1 MAICKHCGVKF
12 EEPKNRRVCYK
23 CKYKF
28 SKIAQ
33 ERAKNPKIKKRI
45 YTEPRLEGFYV
56 NTPHLVSRG
65 ILKDKFNGFY

>member
-1 MAICKHCGVKF
+1 MAICKHCGAKF

-23 CKYKF
+23 CKYKL
-28 SKIAQ
+28 SRIAK
-33 ERAKNPKIKKRI
+33 ERALKPKRKKR
-45 YTEPRLEGFYV
+45 EPILQGFYV